1 MKLKSKK
8 GFTLVE
14 CVVAMAV
21 LAIMSLLLMM
31 ILNVTVMTRNSN
43 MKTER
48 ELDEQVDK
56 IVQSPSDKDPIT
68 QEIKFVQK
76 VGGKEEV
83 IEAIPKHGDEH
94 IKAEKV
100 YDDGNEAELDA
111 LNYDFDDYDK
121 FDKISKGGGA
131 TPAPADPGS
140 DLVYGSADVKS
151 DSTGRITIA
160 QTGIVDNGDGT
171 KTVSMKVSTNVNSG
185 SEEAAIKITLPITT
199 LSIKYISETN
209 VAGVNKDGFGYIPGT
224 AAISGNVVRIQPKD
238 AGNVES
244 NFSFTI
250 ASDDYDNDFKS
261 VNQFY
266 RKDPT
271 KDSSNSIQ
279 FEKDATGKF
288 KPV

>member
-56 IVQSPSDKDPIT
+56 IVQAPSDADAIA
-68 QEIKFVQK
+68 QEIEFVQN
-76 VGGKEEV
+76 VGGVPTV
-83 IEAIPKHGDEH
+83 IESIPKDGDEH

-111 LNYDFDDYDK
+111 LNYDFKNYDK
-121 FDKISKGGGA
+121 FDKISKGGTA
-131 TPAPADPGS
+131 TPGTPDDTD

-151 DSTGRITIA
+151 DTTGRITIT

-185 SEEAAIKITLPITT
+185 SEESAIKITLPITT
-199 LSIKYISETN
+199 LSIKYISENN
-209 VAGVNKDGFGYIPGT
+209 VAGVTKDGFGYIPGT

-238 AGNVES
+238 AGSVES
-244 NFSFTI
+244 CFSFTI
-250 ASDDYDNDFKS
+250 ASDDYDNDFRS

-271 KDSSNSIQ
+271 KASATSIQ
-279 FEKDATGKF
+279 FQKDTTGKF
-288 KPV
+288 KAV